1 MTASTPFQVVLSH
14 AELAYLLTNFN
25 AAPHLG
31 VDRNPFDGLDDR
43 QIAVAHATA
52 RDALR
57 ARDLLRLDAA
67 DQPLVHDDLLRVLE
81 SYANP
86 HLIVTA
92 YRYVTGEELPLAWF
106 GYRRAGAVVIH
117 TRPDDLLHAFV
128 LAPDVAALARALV
141 DFCAGGASPTPT
153 RAPLTLPGGA
163 LAAARAYADAGQ
175 ADQVAQVLRTAGLD
189 DATATPLVADLNN
202 PAAVTAITFVTNSVA
217 AAPRRRDAIYWQSTT
232 PSARL
237 IVYTG
242 ADTVQISG
250 GGTADLLAILNEMV

>member
-1 MTASTPFQVVLSH
+1 MTTSAPFQVVLSH
-14 AELAYLLTNFN
+14 AELACLLTNFN

-31 VDRNPFDGLDDR
+31 VDRNPFDGLDDQ

-92 YRYVTGEELPLAWF
+92 YRYVAGEELPLAWF
-106 GYRRAGAVVIH
+106 GYRRAEAIVIH
-117 TRPDDLLHAFV
+117 TRPGDLLHAFV
-128 LAPDVAALARALV
+128 LAPDAAALTRALL

-175 ADQVAQVLRTAGLD
+175 TDQVAQVLRTAGLD
-189 DATATPLVADLNN
+189 DAAAATLATELNN
-202 PAAVTAITFVTNSVA
+202 PAAVTAITFVANGGA

-232 PSARL
+232 PAVRL
-237 IVYTG
+237 IDYTG
-242 ADTVQISG
+242 ADAVQISG
-250 GGTADLLAILNEMV
+250 GGAADLLAILNEMM